1 MRGPGPFPS
10 RRGSAVSG
18 SAGGS
23 ESTDRGLA
31 GGCGS
36 ASRGSAGGGGSA
48 GGRGSACHR
57 FAGALGSAG
66 GRGSTGRGSA
76 GRCRVPP
83 LSLLSQKSLLPLLLL
98 LLALALCP
106 LGSRAAFPASAR
118 GDHQCAAGGSAG
130 RAAPAV
136 RCAGGN
142 TAGGLGTP
150 GGAGK
155 VPGGW
160 RTGGGGVGWA
170 GCRALPGA
178 ANCLSLLSLSLLCR
192 SGTFPFDCAVGKFL
206 YCLVLG
212 VGGSVLLSS
221 RLFCVVWFR
230 VCFFPSFCCGGTFV
244 CLIFFVCLVFCFL
257 FSFARS
263 SSTLSLFFFSI
274 FHSQTLLAPIS
285 SFIPFFSI
293 HLLHVTTFSRRI
305 AQRAVCVCL
314 GRRSWREHL
323 QQFRAAG
330 TRRRCRWWRPGH
342 ALSGGPWDS
351 PGTLPRTSN
360 TRSVSLSHT
369 HIYIYTHTHSHNYLE
384 V

>member
-1 MRGPGPFPS
+1 VPLDRQVAVDRLAVDRLAVAEYRRCLCCHRSRYCHCCFCCWPWPCARWVPVRPS
-10 RRGSAVSG
+10 RPRRAATTSARPAAPRAG
-18 SAGGS
+18 RRRQCAAPAGIQRGGS
-23 ESTDRGLA
+23 GRRGV
-31 GGCGS
+31 
-36 ASRGSAGGGGSA
+36 R
-48 GGRGSACHR
+48 
-57 FAGALGSAG
+57 
-66 GRGSTGRGSA
+66 
-76 GRCRVPP
+76 GRCRV
-83 LSLLSQKSLLPLLLL
+83 
-98 LLALALCP
+98 
-106 LGSRAAFPASAR
+106 GGAR
-118 GDHQCAAGGSAG
+118 G
-130 RAAPAV
+130 
-136 RCAGGN
+136 
-142 TAGGLGTP
+142 T
-150 GGAGK
+150 
-155 VPGGW
+155 GGW
-160 RTGGGGVGWA
+160 REGWA

-323 QQFRAAG
+323 QQFRVAG
-330 TRRRCRWWRPGH
+330 TRRCCRWWRPGH

-360 TRSVSLSHT
+360 IRSVSLSHT
-369 HIYIYTHTHSHNYLE
+369 HTHIHAHSFT
-384 V
+384 